1 MLIINKIFQ
10 NNNKTHQKAKKNRL
24 ALKRLQ
30 KLGFPMPNIRQALLY
45 LNQVQYNDLLNGVCR
60 ATISNTVR
68 GRAKNKTAVKNISE
82 ALNLRPDELF
92 QDQDVL

>member
-10 NNNKTHQKAKKNRL
+10 NNNKSKQKSRKNRL

-30 KLGFPMPNIRQALLY
+30 KLGYSMPNIRQALLY
-45 LNQVQYNDLLNGVCR
+45 LNQIQYKDLLSGVCR

-68 GRAKNKTAVKNISE
+68 GRAKNKSAIKNISE
-82 ALNLRPDELF
+82 SLGLKPDELF
-92 QDQDVL
+92 QDQDHL